1 MPPIH
6 LLRVTKRFGATVAID
21 GVTLDVADGELF
33 FLLGPSGCGKTTL
46 LRMIAGFIEPTE
58 GTIRFG
64 DRDVTA
70 EPPARRNAGMVFQS
84 YALWPHMTVAENVA
98 YGLDVRR
105 VAAAERRQRVESVLR
120 TVRMEALAQRRPP
133 QLSGGQQQRVALARA
148 LVVAPDVLLLDEP
161 LSNLD
166 AKLRL
171 EMRGEIVRICREARI
186 TAVYVT
192 HDQKEA
198 LAMADRIAVLADG
211 RVAQVGTP
219 RALYERPES
228 RFVAEFLGETSFVPA
243 TVRGRDGGVIVLDTP
258 AGVVRSD
265 AAAAPAVRTG
275 DRVLCSIRPEALAIG
290 AAADR
295 VNRLAGARLATTY
308 LGEAAQH
315 VVDIGGGCTVKVLEM
330 NPGPP
335 GPPGERVELSV
346 LPERVVVVEK
356 GPGPQVSLH

>member
-1 MPPIH
+1 
-6 LLRVTKRFGATVAID
+6 
-21 GVTLDVADGELF
+21 
-33 FLLGPSGCGKTTL
+33 
-46 LRMIAGFIEPTE
+46 MIAGFVAPTE
-58 GTIRFG
+58 GTILFG

-105 VAAAERRQRVESVLR
+105 VASSERRRRVESVLS
-120 TVRMEALAQRRPP
+120 TVRMEALARRRPP

-171 EMRGEIVRICREARI
+171 EMRSEIRRICRAARI

-211 RVAQVGTP
+211 RVAQIGTP
-219 RALYERPES
+219 RDLYERPGS

-243 TVRGRDGGVIVLDTP
+243 TVRGRDGAAIILDTP
-258 AGVVRSD
+258 AGVVRSSGG
-265 AAAAPAVRTG
+265 AGAPAVRAG
-275 DRVLCSIRPEALAIG
+275 DRVLCSIRPEALALG
-290 AAADR
+290 AADER
-295 VNRLAGARLATTY
+295 VNRFSGARLETTY

-315 VVDIGGGCTVKVLEM
+315 VVEIGGGCTVKVLEM

-335 GPPGERVELSV
+335 QAPGARVELSV
-346 LPERVVVVEK
+346 PPERVVVVTEA
-356 GPGPQVSLH
+356 PPRDEAEAQRS